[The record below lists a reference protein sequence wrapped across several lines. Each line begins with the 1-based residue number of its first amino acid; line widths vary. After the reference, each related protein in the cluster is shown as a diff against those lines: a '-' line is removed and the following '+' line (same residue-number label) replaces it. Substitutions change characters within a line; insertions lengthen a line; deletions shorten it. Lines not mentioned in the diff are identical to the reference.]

1 MHKSSKLVGQP
12 PFCKTDVSGS
22 FSSVKQLEDAIR
34 NELPHL
40 KELKPYT
47 EIIVPKNFS
56 QEHFSYTIIN
66 ILESNSYRDNK
77 KSWEGDILHDE
88 MTQIVTVKN
97 NAISYELERYAVKD
111 CIYYGQPITINEV
124 MQFLK
129 SKTNYTDEY
138 AITIGGDFLKM
149 NFTQSELEIVN
160 PHTNPKWD
168 FTKQYLHQQS
178 QLLIDFLIEAGS
190 VYNCH

>member
-1 MHKSSKLVGQP
+1 MHKSSKLVAQP
-12 PFCKTDVSGS
+12 PFCKADVSGS
-22 FSSVKQLEDAIR
+22 FYSVKLLEDAIR

-47 EIIVPKNFS
+47 EIIVPKDFS
-56 QEHFSYTIIN
+56 QQHFSYTIIN
-66 ILESNSYRDNK
+66 ILESNLYIDNK
-77 KSWEGDILHDE
+77 KTWEGEKQHKE
-88 MTQIVTVKN
+88 MTKTVTVKN

-129 SKTNYTDEY
+129 NKTDYTDEY

-149 NFTQSELEIVN
+149 DFTQSELQIVN
-160 PHTNPKWD
+160 SHTNPKWD
-168 FTKQYLHQQS
+168 FSKQYLHQQS

-190 VYNCH
+190 V